1 MSHRTTARRSRRPG
15 RRPLAYWLPV
25 LAYMGVLFW
34 LSSRERG
41 LDLGR
46 WGLWELSDKWQHM
59 IGYSILGMLLFRAFR
74 GNLAFPAVPAVL
86 CATLV
91 GAAYGVFDEMHQR
104 FVPGRT
110 MDPRDAVADVVG
122 TLAGAVLVALA
133 VGLARRIREGVRG
146 RA

>member
-1 MSHRTTARRSRRPG
+1 
-15 RRPLAYWLPV
+15 
-25 LAYMGVLFW
+25 MGVLFW

-91 GAAYGVFDEMHQR
+91 GAAYGVLDEMHQR